1 MDSRTLGSRNRTS
14 CSSITTVC
22 WFLILFDVLPS
33 VAREVAPPETPAGQA
48 LASWLQAFNSADETL
63 PKAYIEKYQPTGPVG
78 LQMSFRQRTGGL
90 DLTGIHISEPLHI
103 EFLAKERATGTRG
116 IGELMLSG
124 SHPPRITGFAYLA
137 IPPSDPPVLGFSID
151 AQTRDRVIDHA
162 IEQLQDS
169 YVSPELAKK
178 MAEALRHHHKHGDY
192 NAITDGLEFAE
203 LLTTQL
209 GDVSHDKHLTV
220 RFVPTRLSD
229 NLDAPP
235 DAQQLARNQRRVQRS
250 NCTFDKVEVL
260 PNNIG
265 YVKFNGFISP
275 ADCSQTAIAAMG
287 FIANTDALIFDLR
300 ENGGGEPTMIALICS
315 YLFDRPTHL
324 NDLWN
329 RKENFTT
336 QSWTLPY
343 VPGKLLPNI
352 PVYVLTSSRT
362 FSGAEE
368 FSYDL
373 QSLKR
378 ATIVGEVTGGGAHPV
393 SRKRID
399 DRFITIVPIA
409 KAINPITKTNWEG
422 IGVKPD
428 VAVAASDA
436 LTTAQKL
443 ASEKLM
449 SQQH

>member
-1 MDSRTLGSRNRTS
+1 MDSRTHGYRNRTS
-14 CSSITTVC
+14 CSPILTVC
-22 WFLILFDVLPS
+22 SLLFVFNVLPS
-33 VAREVAPPETPAGQA
+33 VAQEVAPPQTPAGQA
-48 LASWLQAFNSADETL
+48 LASWLEAFNSADETG
-63 PKAYIEKYQPTGPVG
+63 PKTYIEKYQPMVPVA

-90 DLTGIHISEPLHI
+90 DLTGIQISEPLHI
-103 EFLAKERATGTRG
+103 EFSTKERASDTRAV
-116 IGELMLSG
+116 GELILSG
-124 SHPPRITGFAYLA
+124 SHPPRITGFALLA
-137 IPPSDPPVLGFSID
+137 IPPGDPPVLGFSID
-151 AQTRDRVIDHA
+151 AQTRNRVIDHA

-169 YVSPELAKK
+169 YVSPELAKQ
-178 MAEALRHHHKHGDY
+178 MGEALRHHQRHGDY
-192 NAITDGLEFAE
+192 NSITDGNELAT

-209 GDVSHDKHLTV
+209 ADVSHDKHLVV
-220 RFVPTRLSD
+220 RFVPTRLPD

-235 DAQQLARNQRRVQRS
+235 DAQQLARNQRMMQRS
-250 NCTFDKVEVL
+250 NCAFDKVEVL

-265 YVKFNGFISP
+265 YVKFNLFMAP

-300 ENGGGEPTMIALICS
+300 ENGGGDPAMIALICS

-329 RKENFTT
+329 RKANVTT
-336 QSWTLPY
+336 QWWTLPY

-393 SRKRID
+393 RGQRID
-399 DRFITIVPIA
+399 DRFMIVVPIS
-409 KAINPITKTNWEG
+409 KAINPVTKTNWEG
-422 IGVKPD
+422 TGVKPD
-428 VAVAASDA
+428 VAVAASEA
-436 LTTAQKL
+436 LTIAQKL
-443 ASEKLM
+443 ASEKLR

>member
-1 MDSRTLGSRNRTS
+1 MDSRTLGCRNRMS
-14 CSSITTVC
+14 RS
-22 WFLILFDVLPS
+22 LILTICLVLSLFNVLPS
-33 VAREVAPPETPAGQA
+33 VAQEVAPPETPAGRA
-48 LASWLQAFNSADETL
+48 LASWLEAFNSADETRL
-63 PKAYIEKYQPTGPVG
+63 KAYFEKYGPTFQVSP
-78 LQMSFRQRTGGL
+78 QMSMRERTGGL
-90 DLTGIHISEPLHI
+90 DLTGIRISEPLHI
-103 EFLAKERATGTRG
+103 EFLTKERASDTRDVG
-116 IGELMLSG
+116 KLILSG
-124 SHPPRITGFAYLA
+124 AHPPQLIDLLLLA
-137 IPPSDPPVLGFSID
+137 IPPGDAPVLGFSVD
-151 AQTRDRVIDHA
+151 AQTRNRVIDHT

-169 YVSPELAKK
+169 YVSPELAKQ
-178 MAEALRHHHKHGDY
+178 MGEALRHHQKHGDY
-192 NAITDGLEFAE
+192 NAITDGDDFAE
-203 LLTTQL
+203 LLTTHL
-209 GDVSHDKHLTV
+209 RDVSHDKHLSV
-220 RFVPTRLSD
+220 RFVPAPLLGSP
-229 NLDAPP
+229 NAPP
-235 DAQQLARNQRRVQRS
+235 DAQQLARNQKEMQRA
-250 NCTFDKVEVL
+250 NCAFDKVEVL

-265 YVKFNGFISP
+265 YVKFNAFISP

-300 ENGGGEPTMIALICS
+300 ENVGGVPAMIALICS

-329 RKENFTT
+329 RKANFTT
-336 QSWTLPY
+336 QFWTLPY
-343 VPGKLLPNI
+343 VPGKLLPTI

-378 ATIVGEVTGGGAHPV
+378 ATIVGEVTGGGAHIIHGQ
-393 SRKRID
+393 RID
-399 DRFITIVPIA
+399 DRFIINVPIA
-409 KAINPITKTNWEG
+409 NAINPITKTNWEG
-422 IGVKPD
+422 TGVKPD

>member
-1 MDSRTLGSRNRTS
+1 MDSRILGSHKRTS
-14 CSSITTVC
+14 CSLILTVC
-22 WFLILFDVLPS
+22 WFLILFNVLPS
-33 VAREVAPPETPAGQA
+33 VAQEVAPPETPAGQA
-48 LASWLQAFNSADETL
+48 LASWLEAFNSADETL

-90 DLTGIHISEPLHI
+90 DLTSIHISEPLHI
-103 EFLAKERATGTRG
+103 EFLVKERASDTRG

-124 SHPPRITGFAYLA
+124 SHPPRITGFAFLA
-137 IPPSDPPVLGFSID
+137 IPPGDPPVLGFSID
-151 AQTRDRVIDHA
+151 AQTRARVIDHA

-169 YVSPELAKK
+169 YVSPELAKQ
-178 MAEALRHHHKHGDY
+178 MGEALRHHQKHGDY
-192 NAITDGLEFAE
+192 NAITDGLELAQ
-203 LLTTQL
+203 LLTTHL

-220 RFVPTRLSD
+220 RFVPTRLPDS
-229 NLDAPP
+229 LDGPP
-235 DAQQLARNQRRVQRS
+235 DAQQLARNQRMMQRS
-250 NCTFDKVEVL
+250 NCAFDKVEVL

-265 YVKFNGFISP
+265 YVKFNAFNRP
-275 ADCSQTAIAAMG
+275 NDCGQTAIAAMG
-287 FIANTDALIFDLR
+287 FIANTEALIFDLR
-300 ENGGGEPTMIALICS
+300 ENGGGDPAMIALICS

-329 RKENFTT
+329 RKANFTT
-336 QSWTLPY
+336 QWWTLPY

-393 SRKRID
+393 SGQRID
-399 DRFITIVPIA
+399 DRFIIVVPIA
-409 KAINPITKTNWEG
+409 KAINPVTKTNWEG
-422 IGVKPD
+422 TGVKPD